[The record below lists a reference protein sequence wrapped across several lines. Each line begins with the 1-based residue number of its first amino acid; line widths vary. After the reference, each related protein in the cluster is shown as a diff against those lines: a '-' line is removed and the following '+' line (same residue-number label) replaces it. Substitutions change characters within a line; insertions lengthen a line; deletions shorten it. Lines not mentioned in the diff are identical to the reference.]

1 MVALVEK
8 GKREEGGER
17 REGGGREGEKKDVG
31 IELKGRK
38 EEADSN
44 SLQLVIHVKI
54 YTYYANELSLR
65 TST

>member
-17 REGGGREGEKKDVG
+17 RGGGGREGERKEVG
-31 IELKGRK
+31 RELKGRK
-38 EEADSN
+38 EKADSN

-54 YTYYANELSLR
+54 HTHSMVMSSACTLD
-65 TST
+65 